1 MLYVQL
7 IDFSPES
14 RNASRVLLVQR
25 PATQNVRGPPLL
37 EEFGVSQD
45 PPVGVVVDAPVPAK
59 DLEDLDR

>member
-1 MLYVQL
+1 MSTLGL
-7 IDFSPES
+7 TSGHSECPRS
-14 RNASRVLLVQR
+14 
-25 PATQNVRGPPLL
+25 PLL